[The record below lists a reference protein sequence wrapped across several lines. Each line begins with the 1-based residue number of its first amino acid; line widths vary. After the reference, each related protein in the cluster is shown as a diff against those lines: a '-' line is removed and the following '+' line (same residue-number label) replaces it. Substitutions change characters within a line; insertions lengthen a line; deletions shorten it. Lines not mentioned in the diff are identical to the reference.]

1 MNFIKIRFR
10 NDRNLIEREIQEA
23 IEDMFSMTNPTMFA
37 MGEHTWRPHTDIYET
52 PDEILLVM
60 DLAGV
65 KREEIHLEVSRRAI
79 KIFGKRDQK
88 ALLGTSR
95 YRLAEIPYGYFERSL
110 NLPSSV
116 DGERVEA
123 TYRDGL
129 LEVRMAKLPPE
140 GERIQRITISTQ
152 GEPNV

>member
-1 MNFIKIRFR
+1 
-10 NDRNLIEREIQEA
+10 
-23 IEDMFSMTNPTMFA
+23 MTP
-37 MGEHTWRPHTDIYET
+37 ILET
-52 PDEILLVM
+52 PMLRIPRIGLGTWQLRGAEATAAVEGAIALGYRHIDTAAMYGNEEAVGAGI
-60 DLAGV
+60 ARSGV

-79 KIFGKRDQK
+79 KIYGKRDQK

-110 NLPSSV
+110 NLPAGV

-123 TYRDGL
+123 TYRNGL